1 MMTLLNPVTD
11 GPQARFL
18 ALRGGVAM
26 AVHDA
31 LHAFNVMTEVRGLVP
46 RIGFSAYHDEADID
60 QLLAIVTMTLNN
72 NEKIG

>member
-1 MMTLLNPVTD
+1 
-11 GPQARFL
+11 
-18 ALRGGVAM
+18 M